1 MSEEKTFTDSMNRL
15 DEITAALEANELE
28 LEATIELFEE
38 GLKLV
43 NDCDKQ
49 LKSFENRVQDLLQTY
64 QEGSES

>member
-1 MSEEKTFTDSMNRL
+1 MSEEKTFTNSMQRL

-28 LEATIELFEE
+28 LEQAIELFEE

-49 LKSFENRVQDLLQTY
+49 LKTFENRVQELLQTY

>member
-28 LEATIELFEE
+28 LEAAIELFEE

>member
-28 LEATIELFEE
+28 LEAAIKLFEE

>member
-1 MSEEKTFTDSMNRL
+1 MSEEKTFTGSMQRL

-28 LEATIELFEE
+28 LEQAIELFEE

-49 LKSFENRVQDLLQTY
+49 LKTFENRVQELLQTY